1 MYKQN
6 LEHISSVVNVDAAK
20 LSSLLSVAIA
30 MPSTETLLPKFGTVH
45 AGKPTHDAF
54 AIAQHTFNK
63 KMACKNHWKKRNA
76 AHSLF
81 FFLGGGA

>member
-1 MYKQN
+1 MVK
-6 LEHISSVVNVDAAK
+6 VDAAK

-45 AGKPTHDAF
+45 AGKPPTHEAF

-63 KMACKNHWKKRNA
+63 KMACKKHWKKRNA

-81 FFLGGGA
+81 FLGGGP